1 MKSSSLPYWL
11 SLMVLFVASYGGWK
25 WYQVQQF
32 EANRAYG
39 GVAFDGPP
47 LEEFEL
53 TERSGEPFRSADL
66 KGKVWVTTFFFAS
79 CPGQC
84 PRLNTNIKHLHD
96 MPELED
102 VTWVS
107 ITVDPDNDTVE
118 VLRDYADRYQ
128 ADPKRWLFC
137 TGEFDYIKRVGEDIM
152 KLEVSWKGHKD
163 YAIVIDRT
171 GKLRGMFDATS
182 MTQSEKLRQLLVK
195 CLEEKAPTQDVAHAV
210 SESKKES

>member
-1 MKSSSLPYWL
+1 MNNSSLPYWL
-11 SLMVLFVASYGGWK
+11 SLMVLFVGSYGGWK
-25 WYQVQQF
+25 WYQVQQY
-32 EANRAYG
+32 EASRDLG
-39 GVAFDGPP
+39 GVTFDGPP

-53 TERSGEPFRSADL
+53 TERSGEPFRSADM

-84 PRLNTNIKHLHD
+84 PRLNANVKRLHD
-96 MPELED
+96 LPELED

-107 ITVDPDNDTVE
+107 ITVDPDNDTLP

-137 TGEFDYIKRVGEDIM
+137 RGEFDYIKQVGEQIM
-152 KLEVSWKGHKD
+152 KLEVTWRGHKD

-171 GKLRGMFDATS
+171 GKVRGMFDATS

-195 CLEEKAPTQDVAHAV
+195 CLDEKAPTQDVAHVAA
-210 SESKKES
+210 EPQKES